1 MDPYDYD
8 TSLFILKLV
17 KELSREGATPAVDK
31 VKMELGLERSMQLSL
46 TQGIFSND
54 IYVFLTISL
63 RMSLHCMLVPVHYRD

>member
-17 KELSREGATPAVDK
+17 KELSREGVTPAVDK
-31 VKMELGLERSMQLSL
+31 VKMELGLERSLQLSL

-54 IYVFLTISL
+54 IHVFLTISL